1 MTLQSACPPSQ
12 FPCVMLVDDHPIVRM
27 GTAAAMQAYAQQ
39 KALSVHLLQA
49 ATLQEAMDLFA
60 EKAPDLVV
68 LDLHLPDSHG
78 LSGLTTFMRTHPQ
91 ARITI
96 MTAESSPA
104 LATQASAIGAIGFIK
119 KDGNV
124 EKMLEVL
131 FSLLQAS
138 PIIHNASQP
147 EHGNNAHASN
157 LGKQARTM
165 RTATGAHHT
174 LTPRQAEIV
183 DWMLLGKSNKEIA
196 KLVKL
201 SEGTVKNHVSQL
213 LTIASV
219 HSRGQFISF
228 LR

>member
-1 MTLQSACPPSQ
+1 MPLLNACPLPLS
-12 FPCVMLVDDHPIVRM
+12 PCVMLVDDHPIVRM

-104 LATQASAIGAIGFIK
+104 LATQASAMGAIGFIK

-138 PIIHNASQP
+138 PNMPNAP
-147 EHGNNAHASN
+147 TEHDSNAHASN
-157 LGKQARTM
+157 LGNQARTM
-165 RTATGAHHT
+165 RTASGAHHT

-196 KLVKL
+196 KLVNL

-213 LTIASV
+213 FTIAGV